1 MYSVVLSVFLYKD
14 LTWAR
19 FKEAMV
25 EAGIA
30 TGVVMLVI
38 MGSAICGWLLTF
50 DQVPTRFATW
60 VATTIQ

>member
-1 MYSVVLSVFLYKD
+1 MTDVALLGAGRMSQLPMRQPAQPLSYRD

-25 EAGIA
+25 ESGIA

-38 MGSAICGWLLTF
+38 MGSAVIA
-50 DQVPTRFATW
+50 DS
-60 VATTIQ
+60 